1 MSMFEEVN
9 HREEWEAKADREIAR
24 IIVEHPEVEE
34 LLNVFK
40 APEPKIR
47 DHKRYRK
54 IRIDE

>member
-1 MSMFEEVN
+1 MFEEVN